1 MILLYSHQKGG
12 VGKSTLAINHAY
24 FKGCSIID
32 LDSQN
37 SSMLFNQLRKM
48 NDMKS
53 IECFTAD
60 TVDEFKE
67 LVKDYKS
74 NKENM
79 IIIDSGGYDSEIN
92 RLALISADIIIT
104 PVGASQIELF
114 GLQKFR
120 NILNDASDATG
131 TNVKTHVLINNV
143 DSRSKKKISEL
154 REYIEKNEKVLELH
168 DIHIWEITQ
177 DMYNMTAHVKIDKKS
192 LENYEQLLHE
202 INHGLKE
209 KYKIVHTT
217 FQFEWE

>member
-1 MILLYSHQKGG
+1 MIPLYSHQKGG

-154 REYIEKNEKVLELH
+154 REYIEKNEKYFNLLESV
-168 DIHIWEITQ
+168 IHTRVDFKNAYGDGLTVKELDKESKATQEI
-177 DMYNMTAHVKIDKKS
+177 KS
-192 LENYEQLLHE
+192 LTKE
-202 INHGLKE
+202 IDNIIKN
-209 KYKIVHTT
+209 K
-217 FQFEWE
+217 

>member
-1 MILLYSHQKGG
+1 MIVLYSHQKGG

-24 FKGCSIID
+24 FKNCSIID

-48 NDMKS
+48 QNRESVDCYTSNS
-53 IECFTAD
+53 IN
-60 TVDEFKE
+60 EFNEMIKPF
-67 LVKDYKS
+67 KA

-120 NILNDASDATG
+120 AILNDASEATG
-131 TNVKTHVLINNV
+131 TSVKTHVLINNV
-143 DSRSKKKISEL
+143 DSRSKKKINEL
-154 REYIEKNEKVLELH
+154 QEYISKNKNYFNLLDSIIHSRVDFKNAYGDGLTVAEL
-168 DIHIWEITQ
+168 DKDSKASQEIE
-177 DMYNMTAHVKIDKKS
+177 S
-192 LENYEQLLHE
+192 LVQE
-202 INHGLKE
+202 IN
-209 KYKIVHTT
+209 KIIKDI
-217 FQFEWE
+217 

>member
-1 MILLYSHQKGG
+1 MIVLYSHQKGG

-24 FKGCSIID
+24 FKNCSIID

-48 NDMKS
+48 QNRESVDCYTSNS
-53 IECFTAD
+53 IN
-60 TVDEFKE
+60 EFNEMIKPF
-67 LVKDYKS
+67 KA

-120 NILNDASDATG
+120 GILNDASEATG
-131 TNVKTHVLINNV
+131 TSVKTHVLINNV
-143 DSRSKKKISEL
+143 DSRSKKKINEL
-154 REYIEKNEKVLELH
+154 QEYISKNKNYFNLLDSIIHSRVDFKNAYGDGLTVEELDKDSKASQEIGSLVNEIDNIIK
-168 DIHIWEITQ
+168 DI
-177 DMYNMTAHVKIDKKS
+177 
-192 LENYEQLLHE
+192 
-202 INHGLKE
+202 
-209 KYKIVHTT
+209 
-217 FQFEWE
+217 

>member
-154 REYIEKNEKVLELH
+154 REYIEKNEKYFNLLESV
-168 DIHIWEITQ
+168 IHTRVDFKNAYGDGLTVKELDKESKATQEI
-177 DMYNMTAHVKIDKKS
+177 KS
-192 LENYEQLLHE
+192 LTKE
-202 INHGLKE
+202 IDNIIKN
-209 KYKIVHTT
+209 K
-217 FQFEWE
+217 

>member
-1 MILLYSHQKGG
+1 MIVLYSHQKGG

-24 FKGCSIID
+24 FKNCSIID

-48 NDMKS
+48 QNRESVDCYTSNS
-53 IECFTAD
+53 IN
-60 TVDEFKE
+60 EFNEMIKPF
-67 LVKDYKS
+67 KA

-120 NILNDASDATG
+120 GILNDASEATG
-131 TNVKTHVLINNV
+131 TSVKTHVLINNV
-143 DSRSKKKISEL
+143 DSRSKKKINEL
-154 REYIEKNEKVLELH
+154 QEYIASNKNYFNLLDSIIHSRVDFKNAYGDGLTVAEL
-168 DIHIWEITQ
+168 DKDSKASQEIESLV
-177 DMYNMTAHVKIDKKS
+177 NEIDKIIKD
-192 LENYEQLLHE
+192 
-202 INHGLKE
+202 I
-209 KYKIVHTT
+209 
-217 FQFEWE
+217 

>member
-154 REYIEKNEKVLELH
+154 REYIEKNEKYFNLLDSVIHSRVDFKNAYGDGLTVKEL
-168 DIHIWEITQ
+168 DKESKATQEI
-177 DMYNMTAHVKIDKKS
+177 KS
-192 LENYEQLLHE
+192 LTKE
-202 INHGLKE
+202 IDNIIKN
-209 KYKIVHTT
+209 K
-217 FQFEWE
+217 

>member
-1 MILLYSHQKGG
+1 MIVLYSHQKGG

-24 FKGCSIID
+24 FKNCSIID

-48 NDMKS
+48 QNRESVDCYTSNS
-53 IECFTAD
+53 IN
-60 TVDEFKE
+60 EFNEMIKE
-67 LVKDYKS
+67 YKA

-143 DSRSKKKISEL
+143 DSRSKKKINEL
-154 REYIEKNEKVLELH
+154 QEYIASNKNYFNLLDSIIHSRVDFKNAYGDGLTVEEL
-168 DIHIWEITQ
+168 DKDSKASQEIELLV
-177 DMYNMTAHVKIDKKS
+177 NEIDKIIKD
-192 LENYEQLLHE
+192 
-202 INHGLKE
+202 I
-209 KYKIVHTT
+209 
-217 FQFEWE
+217 

>member
-1 MILLYSHQKGG
+1 MIVLYSHQKGG

-53 IECFTAD
+53 IECYTAD
-60 TVDEFKE
+60 TINEFND
-67 LVKDYKS
+67 LVKDYKA

-79 IIIDSGGYDSEIN
+79 IVIDSGGYDSEIN

-154 REYIEKNEKVLELH
+154 REYIEKNEKYFNLLDSVIHSRVDFKNAYGDGLTVKEL
-168 DIHIWEITQ
+168 DKESKATQEI
-177 DMYNMTAHVKIDKKS
+177 KS
-192 LENYEQLLHE
+192 LTKE
-202 INHGLKE
+202 IDLRVKNFSK
-209 KYKIVHTT
+209 
-217 FQFEWE
+217 

>member
-1 MILLYSHQKGG
+1 MIVLYSHQKGG

-24 FKGCSIID
+24 SKGCSIID

-48 NDMKS
+48 QNRENLDCYTS
-53 IECFTAD
+53 NTIN
-60 TVDEFKE
+60 EFNEMIKPF
-67 LVKDYKS
+67 KA

-120 NILNDASDATG
+120 GILNEASEATG

-143 DSRSKKKISEL
+143 DSRSKKKINEL
-154 REYIEKNEKVLELH
+154 QEYISKNKNYFNLLDSIIHSRVDFKNAYGDGLTVEEL
-168 DIHIWEITQ
+168 DKDSKASQEI
-177 DMYNMTAHVKIDKKS
+177 DSLVKEIDKIIKD
-192 LENYEQLLHE
+192 
-202 INHGLKE
+202 I
-209 KYKIVHTT
+209 
-217 FQFEWE
+217 

>member
-1 MILLYSHQKGG
+1 MIVLYSHQKGG

-24 FKGCSIID
+24 SKGCSIID

-48 NDMKS
+48 QNRENLDCYTS
-53 IECFTAD
+53 NTIN
-60 TVDEFKE
+60 EFNEMIKPF
-67 LVKDYKS
+67 KG

-120 NILNDASDATG
+120 GILNEASEATG

-143 DSRSKKKISEL
+143 DSRSKKKINEL
-154 REYIEKNEKVLELH
+154 QEYISKNKNYFNLLDSIIHSRVDFKNAYGDGLTVEEL
-168 DIHIWEITQ
+168 DKDGKASQEI
-177 DMYNMTAHVKIDKKS
+177 DSLVNEIDKIIKD
-192 LENYEQLLHE
+192 
-202 INHGLKE
+202 I
-209 KYKIVHTT
+209 
-217 FQFEWE
+217 

>member
-1 MILLYSHQKGG
+1 MIVLYSHQKGG

-24 FKGCSIID
+24 FKGSSIID

-53 IECFTAD
+53 IECFTAN
-60 TVDEFKE
+60 TIDEFKD
-67 LVKDYKS
+67 LVKDYKA

-154 REYIEKNEKVLELH
+154 REYIEKNEKYFNLLDSVIHSRVDFKNAYGDGITVKEL
-168 DIHIWEITQ
+168 DKESKATQEIKSLT
-177 DMYNMTAHVKIDKKS
+177 KEIDKIIK
-192 LENYEQLLHE
+192 N
-202 INHGLKE
+202 
-209 KYKIVHTT
+209 
-217 FQFEWE
+217 F

>member
-53 IECFTAD
+53 IECFTAN
-60 TVDEFKE
+60 TIDEFKD
-67 LVKDYKS
+67 LVKDYKA

-154 REYIEKNEKVLELH
+154 REYIEKNEKYFNLLESV
-168 DIHIWEITQ
+168 IHTRVDFKNAYGDGLTVKELDKESKATQEI
-177 DMYNMTAHVKIDKKS
+177 KS
-192 LENYEQLLHE
+192 LTKE
-202 INHGLKE
+202 IDNIIKN
-209 KYKIVHTT
+209 K
-217 FQFEWE
+217 

>member
-1 MILLYSHQKGG
+1 MIVLYSHQKGG

-24 FKGCSIID
+24 SKGCSIID

-48 NDMKS
+48 QNRENLDCYTS
-53 IECFTAD
+53 NTIN
-60 TVDEFKE
+60 EFNEMIKPF
-67 LVKDYKS
+67 KG

-154 REYIEKNEKVLELH
+154 REYIEKNEKYFNLLESV
-168 DIHIWEITQ
+168 IHTRVDFKNAYGDGLTVKELDKESKATQEI
-177 DMYNMTAHVKIDKKS
+177 KS
-192 LENYEQLLHE
+192 LTKE
-202 INHGLKE
+202 IDNIIKN
-209 KYKIVHTT
+209 K
-217 FQFEWE
+217 

>member
-1 MILLYSHQKGG
+1 MIALYSHQKGG

-24 FKGCSIID
+24 SKGCSIID

-48 NDMKS
+48 QNRENLDCYTS
-53 IECFTAD
+53 NTIN
-60 TVDEFKE
+60 EFNEMIKPF
-67 LVKDYKS
+67 KA

-120 NILNDASDATG
+120 GILNEASEATG

-143 DSRSKKKISEL
+143 DSRSKKKINEL
-154 REYIEKNEKVLELH
+154 QEYISKNKNYFNLLDSIIHSRVDFKNAYGDGLTVEEL
-168 DIHIWEITQ
+168 DKDSKASQEI
-177 DMYNMTAHVKIDKKS
+177 DSLVKEIDKIIKD
-192 LENYEQLLHE
+192 
-202 INHGLKE
+202 I
-209 KYKIVHTT
+209 
-217 FQFEWE
+217 

>member
-1 MILLYSHQKGG
+1 MIVLYSHQKGG

-24 FKGCSIID
+24 SKGCSIID

-48 NDMKS
+48 QNRENLDCYTS
-53 IECFTAD
+53 NTIN
-60 TVDEFKE
+60 EFNEMIKPF
-67 LVKDYKS
+67 KA

-154 REYIEKNEKVLELH
+154 REYIEKNEKYFNLLESV
-168 DIHIWEITQ
+168 IHTRVDFKNAYGDGLTVKELDKESKATQEI
-177 DMYNMTAHVKIDKKS
+177 KS
-192 LENYEQLLHE
+192 LTKE
-202 INHGLKE
+202 IDLRVKNFSK
-209 KYKIVHTT
+209 
-217 FQFEWE
+217 

>member
-131 TNVKTHVLINNV
+131 THVKTHVLINNV

-154 REYIEKNEKVLELH
+154 REYIEKNEKYFNLLESV
-168 DIHIWEITQ
+168 IHTRVDFKNAYGDGLTVKELDKESKATQEI
-177 DMYNMTAHVKIDKKS
+177 KS
-192 LENYEQLLHE
+192 LTKE
-202 INHGLKE
+202 IDNIIKN
-209 KYKIVHTT
+209 K
-217 FQFEWE
+217 

>member
-53 IECFTAD
+53 IECYTAD
-60 TVDEFKE
+60 TINEFND
-67 LVKDYKS
+67 LVKDYKA

-79 IIIDSGGYDSEIN
+79 IVIDSGGYDSEIN

-154 REYIEKNEKVLELH
+154 REYIEKNEKYFNLLDSVIHSRVDFKNAYGDGLTVKEL
-168 DIHIWEITQ
+168 DKESKATQEI
-177 DMYNMTAHVKIDKKS
+177 KS
-192 LENYEQLLHE
+192 LTKE
-202 INHGLKE
+202 IDL
-209 KYKIVHTT
+209 IVKN
-217 FQFEWE
+217 FSK

>member
-67 LVKDYKS
+67 LVKNYKS

-154 REYIEKNEKVLELH
+154 REYIEKNEKYFNLLESV
-168 DIHIWEITQ
+168 IHTRVDFKNAYGDGLTVKELDRESKATQEI
-177 DMYNMTAHVKIDKKS
+177 KS
-192 LENYEQLLHE
+192 LTKE
-202 INHGLKE
+202 IDNIIKN
-209 KYKIVHTT
+209 K
-217 FQFEWE
+217 

>member
-1 MILLYSHQKGG
+1 MIVLYSHQKGG

-53 IECFTAD
+53 IECYTAD
-60 TVDEFKE
+60 TINEFNDV
-67 LVKDYKS
+67 VKDYKA

-79 IIIDSGGYDSEIN
+79 IVIDSGGYDSEIN

-120 NILNDASDATG
+120 GILNEASEATG

-143 DSRSKKKISEL
+143 DSRSKKKINEL
-154 REYIEKNEKVLELH
+154 QEYISKNKNYFNLLDSIIHSRVDFKNAYGDGLTVEEL
-168 DIHIWEITQ
+168 DKDSKASQEI
-177 DMYNMTAHVKIDKKS
+177 DSLVNEIDKIIKD
-192 LENYEQLLHE
+192 
-202 INHGLKE
+202 I
-209 KYKIVHTT
+209 
-217 FQFEWE
+217 

>member
-1 MILLYSHQKGG
+1 MIVLYSHQKGG

-24 FKGCSIID
+24 FKNCSIID

-48 NDMKS
+48 QNRESVDCYTSNS
-53 IECFTAD
+53 IN
-60 TVDEFKE
+60 EFNEMIKPF
-67 LVKDYKS
+67 KA

-120 NILNDASDATG
+120 GILNDASEATG

-143 DSRSKKKISEL
+143 DSRSKKKINEL
-154 REYIEKNEKVLELH
+154 QEYIASNKNYFNLLDSIIHSRVDFKNAYGDGLTVEEL
-168 DIHIWEITQ
+168 DKDSKASQEIESLV
-177 DMYNMTAHVKIDKKS
+177 NEIDKIIKD
-192 LENYEQLLHE
+192 
-202 INHGLKE
+202 I
-209 KYKIVHTT
+209 
-217 FQFEWE
+217 

>member
-1 MILLYSHQKGG
+1 MIALYSHQKGG
-12 VGKSTLAINHAY
+12 VGKSTAAINHAY
-24 FKGCSIID
+24 SKSCPIID

-154 REYIEKNEKVLELH
+154 REYIEKNEKYFNLLESV
-168 DIHIWEITQ
+168 IHTRVDFKNAYGDGLTVKELDKESKATQEI
-177 DMYNMTAHVKIDKKS
+177 KS
-192 LENYEQLLHE
+192 LTKE
-202 INHGLKE
+202 IDNIIKN
-209 KYKIVHTT
+209 K
-217 FQFEWE
+217 

>member
-154 REYIEKNEKVLELH
+154 REYIEKNEKYFNLLESV
-168 DIHIWEITQ
+168 IHTRVDFKNAYGDGLTVKELDKESKATQEI
-177 DMYNMTAHVKIDKKS
+177 KS
-192 LENYEQLLHE
+192 LTKE
-202 INHGLKE
+202 IDNIIKFNKSL
-209 KYKIVHTT
+209 IL
-217 FQFEWE
+217 

>member
-154 REYIEKNEKVLELH
+154 REYIEKNEKYFNLLESV
-168 DIHIWEITQ
+168 IHTRVDFKNAYGDGLTVKELDKESKATQEIKSIT
-177 DMYNMTAHVKIDKKS
+177 KEIDNIIKNK
-192 LENYEQLLHE
+192 
-202 INHGLKE
+202 
-209 KYKIVHTT
+209 
-217 FQFEWE
+217 

>member
-1 MILLYSHQKGG
+1 MIVLYSHQKGG

-24 FKGCSIID
+24 SKGCSIID

-48 NDMKS
+48 QNRENIDCYTSNS
-53 IECFTAD
+53 IN
-60 TVDEFKE
+60 EFNEMIKPF
-67 LVKDYKS
+67 KA

-120 NILNDASDATG
+120 NILNEASEATG

-143 DSRSKKKISEL
+143 DSRSKKKINEL
-154 REYIEKNEKVLELH
+154 QEYISKNKNYFNLLDSIIHSRVDFKNAYGDGLTVEEL
-168 DIHIWEITQ
+168 DKDSKASQEIE
-177 DMYNMTAHVKIDKKS
+177 S
-192 LENYEQLLHE
+192 LVNE
-202 INHGLKE
+202 IN
-209 KYKIVHTT
+209 KIIKDI
-217 FQFEWE
+217 

>member
-53 IECFTAD
+53 IECYTAD
-60 TVDEFKE
+60 TINEFND
-67 LVKDYKS
+67 LVKDYKA

-79 IIIDSGGYDSEIN
+79 IVIDSGGYDSEIN

-154 REYIEKNEKVLELH
+154 REYIEKNEKYFNLLDSVIHSRVDFKNAYGDGLTVKEL
-168 DIHIWEITQ
+168 DKESKATQEI
-177 DMYNMTAHVKIDKKS
+177 KS
-192 LENYEQLLHE
+192 LTKE
-202 INHGLKE
+202 IDNIIKN
-209 KYKIVHTT
+209 K
-217 FQFEWE
+217 

>member
-1 MILLYSHQKGG
+1 MIVLYSHQKGG

-24 FKGCSIID
+24 FKNCSIID

-48 NDMKS
+48 QNRESVDCYTSNS
-53 IECFTAD
+53 IN
-60 TVDEFKE
+60 EFNEMIKE
-67 LVKDYKS
+67 YKA

-120 NILNDASDATG
+120 GILNDASEATG

-143 DSRSKKKISEL
+143 DSRSKKKINEL
-154 REYIEKNEKVLELH
+154 QEYIASNKNYFNLLDSIIHSRVDFKNAYGDGLTVEEL
-168 DIHIWEITQ
+168 DKDSKASQEIESLV
-177 DMYNMTAHVKIDKKS
+177 NEIDKIIKD
-192 LENYEQLLHE
+192 
-202 INHGLKE
+202 I
-209 KYKIVHTT
+209 
-217 FQFEWE
+217 

>member
-1 MILLYSHQKGG
+1 MIVLYSHQKGG

-24 FKGCSIID
+24 FKNCSIID

-48 NDMKS
+48 QNRESVDCYTSNS
-53 IECFTAD
+53 IN
-60 TVDEFKE
+60 EFNEMIKE
-67 LVKDYKS
+67 YKA

-143 DSRSKKKISEL
+143 DSRSKKKINEL
-154 REYIEKNEKVLELH
+154 QEYIASNKNYFNLLDSIIHSRVDFKNAYGDGLTVEEL
-168 DIHIWEITQ
+168 DKDSKASQEIESLV
-177 DMYNMTAHVKIDKKS
+177 NEIDKIIKD
-192 LENYEQLLHE
+192 
-202 INHGLKE
+202 I
-209 KYKIVHTT
+209 
-217 FQFEWE
+217 

>member
-53 IECFTAD
+53 IECFTVD

-154 REYIEKNEKVLELH
+154 REYIEKNEKYFNLLESV
-168 DIHIWEITQ
+168 IHTRVDFKNAYGDGLTVKELDKESKATQEI
-177 DMYNMTAHVKIDKKS
+177 KS
-192 LENYEQLLHE
+192 LTKE
-202 INHGLKE
+202 IDNIIKN
-209 KYKIVHTT
+209 K
-217 FQFEWE
+217 

>member
-1 MILLYSHQKGG
+1 MIVLYSHQKGG

-24 FKGCSIID
+24 SKGCSIID

-48 NDMKS
+48 QNRENLDCYTS
-53 IECFTAD
+53 NTIN
-60 TVDEFKE
+60 EFNEMIKPF
-67 LVKDYKS
+67 KG

-120 NILNDASDATG
+120 GILNEASEATG

-143 DSRSKKKISEL
+143 DSRSKKKINEL
-154 REYIEKNEKVLELH
+154 QEYISKNKNYFNLLDSIIHSRVDFKNAYGDGLTVAEL
-168 DIHIWEITQ
+168 DKDSKASQEIE
-177 DMYNMTAHVKIDKKS
+177 S
-192 LENYEQLLHE
+192 LVQE
-202 INHGLKE
+202 IN
-209 KYKIVHTT
+209 KIIKDI
-217 FQFEWE
+217 

>member
-53 IECFTAD
+53 IECYTAD

-154 REYIEKNEKVLELH
+154 REYIEKNEKYFNLLESV
-168 DIHIWEITQ
+168 IHTRVDFKNAYGDGLTVKELDKESKATQEI
-177 DMYNMTAHVKIDKKS
+177 KS
-192 LENYEQLLHE
+192 LTKE
-202 INHGLKE
+202 IDNIIKN
-209 KYKIVHTT
+209 K
-217 FQFEWE
+217 

>member
-53 IECFTAD
+53 IECYTAD
-60 TVDEFKE
+60 TINEFND
-67 LVKDYKS
+67 LVKDYKA

-79 IIIDSGGYDSEIN
+79 IVIDSGGYDSEIN

-154 REYIEKNEKVLELH
+154 REYIEKNEKYFNLLESV
-168 DIHIWEITQ
+168 IHTRVDFKNAYGDGLTVKELDKESKATQEI
-177 DMYNMTAHVKIDKKS
+177 KS
-192 LENYEQLLHE
+192 LTKE
-202 INHGLKE
+202 IDL
-209 KYKIVHTT
+209 IVKN
-217 FQFEWE
+217 FSK